1 MNDVRQIRYP
11 KGFDWQIWVDR
22 WDNMQQ
28 GYLVKRTERFEVMT
42 RLIRE
47 TQDSIVRIVD
57 LGCGTGS
64 LMLEMLEA
72 FPKVE
77 LTGVDFDP
85 TLLPLARNRLTK
97 FGDRVNLLL
106 EDLRQD
112 KWLQHLSGPADT
124 VVSAT
129 ALHWFKPDE
138 LADLYGKIAKI
149 LHVGGIFLNA
159 DHVDSENK
167 HIQRAWKEH
176 REEMLNQQQSAGG
189 EDWEFFWA
197 EYMAALGLDPQEI
210 HQRVLNSWEGGVE
223 EGMPL
228 TWHFD
233 KLKSAG
239 FTNVDCFWRCD
250 CDAIYGGIISCRND

>member
-1 MNDVRQIRYP
+1 MNDVKEIRYP
-11 KGFDWQIWVDR
+11 VGFDWQIWVDR

-28 GYLVKRTERFEVMT
+28 RYLVKRTERFEVMT

-64 LMLEMLEA
+64 LMLEMLET
-72 FPKVE
+72 FPKAE
-77 LTGVDFDP
+77 LTGIDFDP
-85 TLLPLARNRLTK
+85 TLLPLAQNRLTK

-112 KWLQHLSGPADT
+112 EWLKYLPEPVDA

-129 ALHWFKPDE
+129 ALHWFKPNE

-149 LHVGGIFLNA
+149 LRVGGILLNA
-159 DHVDSENK
+159 DHVGSENK
-167 HIQRAWKEH
+167 HIQQAWEKH
-176 REEMLNQQQSAGG
+176 REKMLNHQKNAGV
-189 EDWEFFWA
+189 EDWEVFWA
-197 EYMAALGLDPQEI
+197 EYMAALGLETREI
-210 HQRVLNSWEGGVE
+210 HQRVLNNWEGGVE

-228 TWHFD
+228 NWHFD
-233 KLKSAG
+233 KLKAAG
-239 FTNVDCFWRCD
+239 FTNIDCFWRCD
-250 CDAIYGGIISCRND
+250 CDAIYGGIISYREN